1 MQCLALQLPV
11 PASEHWRRCPAGK
24 STLATALAERLQ
36 LPVHYEPVLDNAYL
50 EDFYA
55 DMSK

>member
-1 MQCLALQLPV
+1 MFIGI
-11 PASEHWRRCPAGK
+11 SGMIGAGK
-24 STLATALAERLQ
+24 STLATALAERLK

-55 DMSK
+55 DMAK